1 MPVNCFKSWL
11 VCEALPLVLEISC
24 IDSTCPVANHV
35 VVILS
40 QSVSFWPNV
49 DSLVFHITIT
59 CSSPSDSPTQPLRAV
74 ENFSSLRPPFSP
86 IIQALSLFS
95 DRSPPN
101 NALEAALI
109 R

>member
-1 MPVNCFKSWL
+1 M
-11 VCEALPLVLEISC
+11 CEALPLVFEISC

-40 QSVSFWPNV
+40 QSVSFWANV

-59 CSSPSDSPTQPLRAV
+59 CSFPSDSPTQPLRAV
-74 ENFSSLRPPFSP
+74 ENSSSLRPPFSP

-95 DRSPPN
+95 DRSLPN